1 MNRQIR
7 MVRMTGRASRF
18 LQIVRDL
25 GHLDNA
31 GVETVMLTI
40 AEEAGR
46 QGATVVDLPAVRRQ
60 VAAGLFGDLVESEQG
75 VLSEDWRLLFS

>member
-1 MNRQIR
+1 
-7 MVRMTGRASRF
+7 
-18 LQIVRDL
+18 
-25 GHLDNA
+25 
-31 GVETVMLTI
+31 MLTI